1 MLAIASQVPT
11 PSTHPV
17 NEYLD
22 PVSNEL
28 KNKVGIAGEDS
39 FGVFAATRVLRVAV
53 GGSEGEV
60 RFQSGPAC
68 PQWEHLQYAWCRGA
82 RGYACPLRK
91 PWSCLVVPR
100 TNESFTMYDD
110 RRRFSGNTAELAVRY
125 VRNKASNYSPLTK
138 GGYRG
143 VLGRGDP
150 AGLGRKI
157 TPPTPPSQGG
167 DEFAISTTTVGYS

>member
-1 MLAIASQVPT
+1 VCLRLLGFSELRLVGQKGKCAFS
-11 PSTHPV
+11 
-17 NEYLD
+17 LD
-22 PVSNEL
+22 RRARNGNTCSKP
-28 KNKVGIAGEDS
+28 GAG
-39 FGVFAATRVLRVAV
+39 
-53 GGSEGEV
+53 
-60 RFQSGPAC
+60 
-68 PQWEHLQYAWCRGA
+68 
-82 RGYACPLRK
+82 GYADMRAPSEN
-91 PWSCLVVPR
+91 PGLVVPR
-100 TNESFTMYDD
+100 TNEPFTMYDD